1 MKILNMDHFVITV
14 NNLDKAKDFYHRII
28 GLKIV
33 NQQSNQDFVT
43 MMCGGYSLFRLRKST
58 NEVNAIVAK
67 HLSTGSF
74 DFCLESSNNVQEII
88 KNFETNNI
96 QIELGPVVKHGFKGK
111 MMSVYVRDPDGNLV
125 EISTYHN

>member
-1 MKILNMDHFVITV
+1 M
-14 NNLDKAKDFYHRII
+14 
-28 GLKIV
+28 
-33 NQQSNQDFVT
+33 
-43 MMCGGYSLFRLRKST
+43 
-58 NEVNAIVAK
+58 AK

-96 QIELGPVVKHGFKGK
+96 QIELGSVVKHGFKGK